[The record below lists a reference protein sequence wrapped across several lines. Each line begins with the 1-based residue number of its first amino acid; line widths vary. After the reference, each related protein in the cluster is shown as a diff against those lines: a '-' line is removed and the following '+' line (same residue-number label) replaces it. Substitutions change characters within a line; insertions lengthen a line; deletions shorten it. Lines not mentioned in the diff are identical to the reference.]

1 MIYISTSCVKNNSIK
16 RSIKQIV
23 DFGYTNIELS
33 GGTDYYPEIVD
44 DLASLKDKYNLNF
57 ICHNYF
63 PPPKEH
69 FVLNLASL
77 DIATQEKTFRFL
89 KNTIKLSDKL
99 KLREFGFHAGF
110 FLNIPLDEIGKKI
123 QNQTLFNKKEA
134 INQFCKSYTKLDSL
148 TNSKLYIENN
158 VISRPNYEKFGEDI
172 FMLTSSKDYFRLKK
186 LINFD
191 LILDVAHLKVS
202 CNSLNLNFEME
213 LDSLIHQTDY
223 IHVSDNSGITD
234 DNIGLKKDSE
244 LYSILSNYS
253 LKNKK
258 ITLEV
263 YDNSF
268 REIEESYKL
277 ISDLI

>member
-16 RSIKQIV
+16 KSIKQIV

-33 GGTDYYPEIVD
+33 GGTNYYPEIVD
-44 DLASLKDKYNLNF
+44 DLISLKDRYNLNF

-77 DIATQEKTFRFL
+77 DIATQEKTFQFL

-110 FLNIPLDEIGKKI
+110 FLNISLDEIGKKI
-123 QNQTLFNKKEA
+123 KNQTLFNKKEA

-202 CNSLNLNFEME
+202 CNSLNLNFELE

-244 LYSILSNYS
+244 LYSILSNYC

>member
-1 MIYISTSCVKNNSIK
+1 MIYISTSCVKNKSVK
-16 RSIKQIV
+16 ESIKQIA
-23 DFGYTNIELS
+23 DYGYTNIELS
-33 GGTDYYPEIVD
+33 GGTDYYPELVD
-44 DLASLKDKYNLNF
+44 DLVFLKNRYKLNL

-77 DIATQEKTFRFL
+77 DLSTQEKSFKFL
-89 KNTIKLSDKL
+89 KDTIKLSDKL
-99 KLREFGFHAGF
+99 KIKEFGFHAGF
-110 FLNIPLDEIGKKI
+110 FLNIPLNEIGKKI
-123 QNQTLFNKKEA
+123 QSQTLFNKQEA
-134 INQFCKSYTKLDSL
+134 IAQFCKSYIELNNQTK
-148 TNSKLYIENN
+148 SKLYIENN
-158 VISRPNYEKFGEDI
+158 VISRPNYEKFGQNI
-172 FMLTSSKDYFRLKK
+172 FMLTSSKDYFALKK

-202 CNSLNLNFEME
+202 CNSLNLNFEEE
-213 LDSLIHQTDY
+213 LDILIHETDY
-223 IHVSDNSGITD
+223 IHISDNSGFTD
-234 DNIGLKKDSE
+234 DNIGLKKDSK
-244 LYSILSNYS
+244 LYSLLSNYS

-268 REIEESYKL
+268 KEIEKTYNL

>member
-16 RSIKQIV
+16 KSIKQIV

-44 DLASLKDKYNLNF
+44 DLVSLKDKYNLNF

-77 DIATQEKTFRFL
+77 DIATQEKTFQFL

-110 FLNIPLDEIGKKI
+110 FLNIPLDEIGEKI
-123 QNQTLFNKKEA
+123 QNQPLFNKKEA

-244 LYSILSNYS
+244 LYSILSNYC